1 MSLPVAQIP
10 SFSLASCIEN
20 QRGDHRL
27 QAHTQGG
34 CATKHESLCKVQI
47 SITFRKVQRHSHI
60 ADTQNVAD
68 DSSRGSNCYLGNASY
83 CDIHTLLAVSFID
96 TLDPA
101 TDSRY
106 LWLLLCTSTYY
117 YWGNASVPVNKYPPS
132 HKRVDNCTAPRVPEL
147 KILFSSVP
155 GTTGIWELAGISA
168 PSYSMTVG

>member
-34 CATKHESLCKVQI
+34 CATKHESVCKVQI

-83 CDIHTLLAVSFID
+83 CDMHTLLAVSLL
-96 TLDPA
+96 TLWIQLPILGTYD
-101 TDSRY
+101 
-106 LWLLLCTSTYY
+106 YY
-117 YWGNASVPVNKYPPS
+117 YVQVHTTTTEGMHPSPVNKYPPS
-132 HKRVDNCTAPRVPEL
+132 HKRVDNCTTSRVPEL

-155 GTTGIWELAGISA
+155 GTTGI
-168 PSYSMTVG
+168 

>member
-34 CATKHESLCKVQI
+34 CATKHESVCKVQI

-106 LWLLLCTSTYY
+106 L
-117 YWGNASVPVNKYPPS
+117 
-132 HKRVDNCTAPRVPEL
+132 
-147 KILFSSVP
+147 
-155 GTTGIWELAGISA
+155 
-168 PSYSMTVG
+168 